1 MKAMILAA
9 GRGSRLR
16 PMTDRVPKP
25 LVEIAG
31 VPLIGHH
38 LTRLAAAG
46 VHDIVINVAYRA
58 DQIRAALGDGA
69 RYGVAIEYSDEI
81 PGALDTGGGI
91 AQAAGLLGS
100 ADFLL
105 INADVWTDFD
115 ITRLMVAPA
124 GSAADLT
131 LTMIDNPAHHPQGDF
146 ALDANGRLA
155 PSGTRLTYAGIARL
169 SPSLVAGRAGQR
181 FGLAEVIRQAIDA
194 ERAAGLYHAGRWLDV
209 GRARTLAQARQ
220 IAG

>member
-16 PMTDRVPKP
+16 PITDRVPKP

-38 LTRLAAAG
+38 LARLAAAG
-46 VHDIVINVAYRA
+46 VHDIVINVAYRGE
-58 DQIRAALGDGA
+58 QIRAALGDGA
-69 RYGVAIEYSDEI
+69 RYGVTIQYSEEVL
-81 PGALDTGGGI
+81 GALDTGGGI
-91 AQAAGLLGS
+91 AQATGLLGS

-115 ITRLMVAPA
+115 ITRLMAPP

>member
-31 VPLIGHH
+31 MPLIGHH
-38 LTRLAAAG
+38 LARLAAAG

-58 DQIRAALGDGA
+58 DQIQAALGDGA
-69 RYGVAIEYSDEI
+69 RYGVTIQYSEEVL
-81 PGALDTGGGI
+81 GALDTGGGI

-115 ITRLMVAPA
+115 ITRLMAPP

-181 FGLAEVIRQAIDA
+181 FGLAEVIRQAIAA